1 MNEIIENERA
11 LGRARPPDEPPQ
23 RKPLGHTV
31 PSWVKAGSV
40 FFITICAARRGRDD
54 LTRDDIALK
63 LIQTV
68 RHLHVKG
75 DWFARLFLVM
85 PDHVH
90 GLFSFPATTSLA
102 DRISSWKA
110 YTAKNLNV
118 QWQDRFFD
126 HRLRSDESLEE
137 KAAYIRRNPVRAE
150 LVKAPE
156 LWPFVF
162 DAFADDGSSGTPRPT
177 S

>member
-1 MNEIIENERA
+1 MNEIIESRRV
-11 LGRARPPDEPPQ
+11 LGRARPLDEPPQ
-23 RKPLGHTV
+23 RKTLGHAV
-31 PSWVKAGSV
+31 PSWVQDGSV

-54 LTRDDIALK
+54 LTRDGTALN
-63 LIQTV
+63 LVHTV
-68 RHLHVKG
+68 RYLHVTG

-90 GLFSFPATTSLA
+90 GLFSFPATISLA
-102 DRISSWKA
+102 HRISAWKT

-118 QWQDRFFD
+118 QWQDRFCD

-137 KAAYIRRNPVRAE
+137 KTTYIRKNPVRAG
-150 LVKAPE
+150 LVEAPE

-177 S
+177 T